1 MWSDYANL
9 CKTPQLFVNL
19 IMFRS
24 PPRNRWAFCFCSFH
38 SKTECDGLFCFYL
51 LDEPGGFSGPQDD
64 KADHVGI
71 VEKVENGTV
80 YTVEGNSGDSV
91 RINSYPIGYYEIL
104 GYGVPKY

>member
-38 SKTECDGLFCFYL
+38 SKTECDGLVCFYL

-64 KADHVGI
+64 KADHVCI